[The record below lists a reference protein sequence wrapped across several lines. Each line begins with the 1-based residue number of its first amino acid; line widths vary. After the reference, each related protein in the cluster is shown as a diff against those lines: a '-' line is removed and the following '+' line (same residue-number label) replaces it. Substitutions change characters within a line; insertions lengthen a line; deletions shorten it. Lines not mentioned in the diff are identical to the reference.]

1 MPTLPSR
8 RSAHSSAI
16 DSPPIIVSPAGLT
29 GDGTTGIGGRVRV
42 TVKVAVVVFD
52 GVVVG
57 VFVGVNIG
65 VFVGVLVGVLLA
77 ILLRTVP
84 ALVRFVYNARARPTV
99 LDGPLPASVDLT

>member
-57 VFVGVNIG
+57 VFVGV
-65 VFVGVLVGVLLA
+65 LVGVLLA